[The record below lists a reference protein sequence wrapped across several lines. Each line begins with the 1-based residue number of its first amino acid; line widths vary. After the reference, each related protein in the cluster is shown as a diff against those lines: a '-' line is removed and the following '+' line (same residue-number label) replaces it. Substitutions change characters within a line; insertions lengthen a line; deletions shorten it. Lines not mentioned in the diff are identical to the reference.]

1 MTKQTFLRGTL
12 ILIIAGMITRLLGFV
27 NRIVVARL
35 IGEEGIGLYMMALPS
50 LFLMITLTQIG
61 LPVAISKRV
70 AEANAI
76 GDYKK
81 IKQIVTIS
89 FFIISCTSVIFT
101 IMMIFLAPI
110 IANLLMTDIRTLYP
124 LLAVSPSI
132 SIIAFSSV
140 IKGYFQGMQNMK
152 PQSIAIVIEQVVR
165 IVSVYYIIQLLL
177 PYGIEF
183 AAMGAMFSVF
193 IGEIA
198 SFIYLFYIFK
208 KKKTVRVRKNVLNE
222 IKNSKETRKQL
233 FSIALPNTG
242 SRLISSISQFLEP
255 ILVAQSLAI
264 AGLTTQMTTKQ
275 YGELTGYAMPLLFLP
290 TFITNSLS
298 IALLPSISELDAKGN
313 KTYVYNRIRQAV
325 RISFASGA
333 LATIILTF
341 FSVPILNIMYGTS
354 SASKYIIILA
364 PCFLFLYIQSPLQ
377 ATLFALDLAK
387 HAMRNSLIGS
397 IIKFCLLIILASN
410 AYFGIFGV
418 VIAIC
423 SSVVLITFLHLHVL
437 YKETGFTLLSTDV
450 VKMILLLFITG
461 ITSYFIKL
469 LFHSYI
475 KNVVILLTI
484 FLIITII
491 YLITIFL
498 LKIVRREELKQLPYL
513 NKIL

>member
-1 MTKQTFLRGTL
+1 MTKQTFLHGTL
-12 ILIIAGMITRLLGFV
+12 MLIIAGMITRLLGFI
-27 NRIVVARL
+27 NRIVIARL
-35 IGEEGIGLYMMALPS
+35 IGEEGVGLYMMALPS

-76 GDYKK
+76 GDQKK
-81 IKQIVTIS
+81 IKQIVSIS

-101 IMMIFLAPI
+101 IMMIFFAPI
-110 IANLLMTDIRTLYP
+110 VANYLMTDIRTLYP

-165 IVSVYYIIQLLL
+165 IASVYFVITILV

-183 AAMGAMFSVF
+183 AAMGAMLSVF

-208 KKKTVRVRKNVLNE
+208 KKKAVPVRKNMLQE
-222 IKNSKETRKQL
+222 LKQSKNTRKQL
-233 FSIALPNTG
+233 FSIAIPNTG
-242 SRLISSISQFLEP
+242 SRMISSISHFLEP
-255 ILVAQSLAI
+255 ILVSQSLAI
-264 AGLTTQMTTKQ
+264 AGLTIQQSTKQ

-298 IALLPSISELDAKGN
+298 IALLPSISALDAQGN
-313 KTYVYNRIRQAV
+313 KTFVYTRIRQAV

-333 LATIILTF
+333 LATVILTLF
-341 FSVPILNIMYGTS
+341 AIPILNFMYGTS
-354 SASKYIIILA
+354 NASQFIVILA
-364 PCFLFLYIQSPLQ
+364 PCLLFLYIQSPLQ

-387 HAMRNSLIGS
+387 YAMRNSLIGS
-397 IIKFCLLIILASN
+397 IVKFSLLIMLASSP
-410 AYFGIFGV
+410 YFGIFGV
-418 VIAIC
+418 VIAINT
-423 SSVVLITFLHLHVL
+423 SIILITFLHLHVL
-437 YKETGFTLLSTDV
+437 YKEIGFTLLRNDII
-450 VKMILLLFITG
+450 KMILLLLITG
-461 ITSYFIKL
+461 ITSYFIKAIFYSYLHNLFVL
-469 LFHSYI
+469 LFIIIIITLIYI
-475 KNVVILLTI
+475 ILL
-484 FLIITII
+484 FV
-491 YLITIFL
+491 
-498 LKIVRREELKQLPYL
+498 LKVVRRDELKQLPWI